1 MSNFIE
7 LNNSAMVIFGSGPA
21 AVKFGGSSSAVKF
34 GDGAAAVKFEGNPS
48 VANVCSDLPAVKF
61 GSGYAMQS
69 LKMPLDAK
77 KTSGLTRKDGKMS
90 KKKLRAMRSKEGLC
104 DIDEYMRGLNF
115 KSPAVNQSTNL
126 SLCNIPNA
134 SEQLNV
140 GWGSDGE
147 DAPVKH
153 VEEPLN
159 PHWHNGDGNDPKK
172 VEVNNSFISG
182 ANMSSKAYPAVKYEA
197 PMNASRVLSSHV
209 RWFLFLSSFATNI
222 CGRPK
227 I

>member
-77 KTSGLTRKDGKMS
+77 KVAFIRADKKDGKMS
-90 KKKLRAMRSKEGLC
+90 KKKLRAMRSKVFYNPYDWKDYA
-104 DIDEYMRGLNF
+104 DIDEYMR
-115 KSPAVNQSTNL
+115 
-126 SLCNIPNA
+126 
-134 SEQLNV
+134 EQLNV

-153 VEEPLN
+153 VEEP
-159 PHWHNGDGNDPKK
+159 
-172 VEVNNSFISG
+172 
-182 ANMSSKAYPAVKYEA
+182 
-197 PMNASRVLSSHV
+197 
-209 RWFLFLSSFATNI
+209 
-222 CGRPK
+222 
-227 I
+227 